1 MRSIEFSQPIGR
13 IPKRIGKITILM
25 AAVIWRTVA
34 YFQNWCGILENLQL
48 AFPTIPASIFNLHLS
63 LFQRNPY
70 FAAADEQQ
78 DDGYGAVS
86 LDYEDGSKAQWTE
99 EDMFRWQ
106 IKREIKNR
114 LWPESSMIPK
124 ERGAVGGPEAIAVPW
139 STQGFLV
146 SGENGYLFSGSWGA
160 LVIIFRDLG
169 SKLIVLGI

>member
-1 MRSIEFSQPIGR
+1 
-13 IPKRIGKITILM
+13 M
-25 AAVIWRTVA
+25 A
-34 YFQNWCGILENLQL
+34 YCQNWCDILENLQL
-48 AFPTIPASIFNLHLS
+48 AFPTIPASIFNLHMS

-78 DDGYGAVS
+78 DDGYGVVS

-99 EDMFRWQ
+99 DMFRSQ
-106 IKREIKNR
+106 RKREIKNS

-139 STQGFLV
+139 GPQGFWG
-146 SGENGYLFSGSWGA
+146 SGENGYLFSGSWRA